1 MSVANTCRL
10 ESTAGSKLPADR
22 SENYLASRDEE
33 LIHSYRTSGSR
44 EALEELVSRHI
55 GKIRGLIYPMILDHA
70 ATDDLTQDV
79 FLKAIRS
86 LESFEGRAAFST
98 WLCRIAMNTLNS
110 HLARR
115 SRSPV
120 VFQAEVPE
128 PVAGTSAAEQV
139 AVHCELNQEIKTALE
154 SLSPKLRGAIALTC
168 LQGKSA
174 REAARI
180 EGCTAATMY
189 WRIHE
194 ARKNLKTLLA
204 RHLNDE

>member
-1 MSVANTCRL
+1 LTSQ
-10 ESTAGSKLPADR
+10 
-22 SENYLASRDEE
+22 DEE
-33 LIHSYRTSGSR
+33 LIQCYRTSGSR

-55 GKIRGLIYPMILDHA
+55 GKVRGLIYPMILDHA

-86 LESFEGRAAFST
+86 LNSFEGRSAFST

-120 VFQAEVPE
+120 VFQDEVPE
-128 PVAGTSAAEQV
+128 PVAGTSAAEQL
-139 AVHCELNQEIKTALE
+139 AVHGETHREIETALK
-154 SLSPKLRGAIALTC
+154 SLSPKLRAAIVLTC
-168 LQGKSA
+168 LQGKTA
-174 REAARI
+174 GEAARI
-180 EGCTAATMY
+180 EGCSAATMY

-194 ARKNLKTLLA
+194 ARKNLKHLLA
-204 RHLNDE
+204 RHLTHE